1 MRSDFFEFIKTDLG
15 VRVNINRVE
24 NEIKVVEVIK
34 KYKEKV
40 EFSRTERIF
49 LGILAC
55 AVSQSILKYIFD
67 DLTALDDWN
76 KLAAHGF
83 EAFQYVF
90 QT

>member
-15 VRVNINRVE
+15 VRVNINRLE

-40 EFSRTERIF
+40 KFSRAESIF
-49 LGILAC
+49 LDTLAC

-67 DLTALDDWN
+67 DLSALDDWD

-83 EAFQYVF
+83 KTFQNVF